1 LTASSTRR
9 RAPLLLLGAL
19 LWVAAAVAAVL
30 LDAPTAVRA
39 ALGVPLVLLLPGFA
53 LVSAFLPAGAPAMQR
68 LVLAVSSSI
77 ALVIGTALALAAAGA
92 DLDQTSWIAA
102 LGGVT
107 AALLVVAI
115 VRWRPAEAPRRRPHV
130 TVRQAVVSVLAVTAA
145 VVVTAYAVDI
155 SRRPA
160 EPTASA
166 RPYTLL
172 WIDPSQQE
180 GLRIGLTSGE
190 LAPTTYRVE
199 VVEDGQTTGTWA
211 GITLEPGAS
220 WATVVVPAGSARR
233 VDVFAYRDAD
243 GTTPYRHVYV
253 HPGDDAA
260 GDAST
265 DDVGTSSGGG

>member
-19 LWVAAAVAAVL
+19 LWVAAVVAAVL
-30 LDAPTAVRA
+30 LDEPTADRA
-39 ALGVPLVLLLPGFA
+39 ALGVQLVQHLPRFA
-53 LVSAFLPAGAPAMQR
+53 LVSAFLPPGAPALQR
-68 LVLAVSSSI
+68 LVLAVSSSL

-92 DLDQTSWIAA
+92 DLDQTSWVAA

-115 VRWRPAEAPRRRPHV
+115 VRWRPSDVPRRRPHV

-172 WIDPSQQE
+172 WIDPSPPE

-211 GITLEPGAS
+211 GIALAPGAS
-220 WATVVVPAGSARR
+220 WATVVPATSGRR

-253 HPGDDAA
+253 HPGDEAA
-260 GDAST
+260 GGAST
-265 DDVGTSSGGG
+265 DDVGTSGGTG